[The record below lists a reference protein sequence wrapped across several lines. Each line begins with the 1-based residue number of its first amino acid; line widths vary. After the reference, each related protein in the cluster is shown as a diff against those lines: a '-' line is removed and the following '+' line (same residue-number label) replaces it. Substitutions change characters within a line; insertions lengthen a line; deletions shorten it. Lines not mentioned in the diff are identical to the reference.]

1 MHESGSLKEPAMT
14 QAGGQG
20 SSLGMAPSFGM
31 ASLPRFDHVVSS
43 NTLTSFLAFN

>member
-1 MHESGSLKEPAMT
+1 MHVSGSLKEPAMT

-20 SSLGMAPSFGM
+20 SSLGM